1 MKSAPGVERTNQA
14 RLWVTAVTFLLLA
27 LGGCDRR
34 ISVTT
39 SRDRKA
45 SFRDYQTYAIDA
57 LPVELSE
64 IGRQTLEETLRSSLA
79 ARHLKE
85 ASSAAADLHVLCA
98 IVSEKKEIP
107 SSGAGRVYVPSNLS
121 RTSGWDGIAQAPA
134 TTSITYGSLVI
145 DFVDR
150 KTKRIVFRGTGKGR
164 TSTAEE
170 NAASLREIVTRIV
183 GRFPHA
189 RR

>member
-1 MKSAPGVERTNQA
+1 MKSAPGVDRTNQA
-14 RLWVTAVTFLLLA
+14 RFLVATATFLLLA

-39 SRDRKA
+39 SRDRKV

-57 LPVELSE
+57 VPVELSE
-64 IGRQTLEETLRSSLA
+64 IGRQTLEGTLRSGLA
-79 ARHLKE
+79 ARQLKE

-98 IVSEKKEIP
+98 ITSEKKEIP

-121 RTSGWDGIAQAPA
+121 RTSGWDSIAQAPA
-134 TTSITYGSLVI
+134 TTSITYDSLVI
-145 DFVDR
+145 DFVDS
-150 KTKRIVFRGTGKGR
+150 KTNRIVFRGTGKGK
-164 TSTAEE
+164 TGTVEE
-170 NAASLREIVTRIV
+170 NAANLRYIVTRIAAD
-183 GRFPHA
+183 FPRA